1 MEQQDRFLLE
11 LIYKQIYA
19 VHPPYNNLKN
29 KSWGSLKI
37 EFFKKKVIYLTQL
50 STNSEKLLK
59 VLTLDH

>member
-19 VHPPYNNLKN
+19 VHPPYNNYKN

-37 EFFKKKVIYLTQL
+37 EFFKKKKGDIF
-50 STNSEKLLK
+50 NSQIVENC
-59 VLTLDH
+59 